1 METPDYISEI
11 KTLRQKAADLE
22 IQNEEL
28 RHLWAKTEVL
38 NDKYTGLYDFT
49 PTGYFMLSREGKII
63 ELNLSGANMLGKERG
78 FLKNQRFGFFVSTET
93 VAAFNLFL
101 SSVFQSNVKESCEMI
116 IAGSGRSP
124 IFVHLTGIATENGK
138 QCFVTMID
146 ITGRKL
152 AESHRDQQLIYT
164 TALNEI
170 AEVIISN
177 DNSAII
183 LESANRILG
192 ETLQLDR
199 ALIYD
204 VAFEQ
209 GFITG
214 LCEWLKNEHPD
225 IIPTKAQYPVDMF
238 SVPFTEIKNTRKHLE
253 SQYDAIGAFY
263 SKDDSGRI
271 LHEHFKI
278 KSLIWYPFAFYK
290 GGYYLFALN
299 QILTSRQ
306 WKPEEFDFIE
316 SVAKQ
321 VSLAL
326 MKVKLLD
333 DRKKTEEDLQEML
346 SELQTSQ
353 KIAHLGNWK
362 LDLASNIFTASQE
375 GLRIFGFPPDSH
387 PTFQEV
393 SACIHPDDILQ
404 VSEVLKSTMITGEPY
419 TVAFRIN
426 RKNDGALR
434 HILSMGKLHREPDY
448 SPTAVFGINQDI
460 TERKI
465 AEELLHQTRLNY
477 QTFFNRIDDL
487 LFVLDE
493 TGKIVHTNLAVK
505 ERLGYKDEELSDQS
519 VLMIHPPAYREEAAR
534 IVLEMLNGTKSF
546 CPCPVMTKT
555 GTEIP
560 VETRISKGFWD
571 GKPVFFGIT
580 RDITEL
586 RIAENEIRKLNETL
600 MLSSRQ

>member
-1 METPDYISEI
+1 MDITDYISEI
-11 KTLRQKAADLE
+11 KILRQKLADLE

-49 PTGYFMLSREGKII
+49 PTGYFMLSLEGKII

-78 FLKNQRFGFFVSTET
+78 YLKNQRFSFFVSTET
-93 VAAFNLFL
+93 VAAFNIFL
-101 SSVFQSNVKESCEMI
+101 NSVFQSKVKESCEVTLTC
-116 IAGSGRSP
+116 SGKSS
-124 IFVHLTGIATENGK
+124 IFVHLTGIAAENGK
-138 QCFVTMID
+138 QCFITVID

-177 DNSAII
+177 DNSDII

-192 ETLQLDR
+192 ETMKLDR

-204 VAFEQ
+204 ISFSNGV
-209 GFITG
+209 IIG

-225 IIPTKAQYPVDMF
+225 IATTKDRYPVDMF
-238 SVPFTEIKNTRKHLE
+238 LVPFTEIKNTRKYLE
-253 SQYDAIGAFY
+253 SQYDAVGEFF

-271 LHEHFKI
+271 LHEQFKI
-278 KSLIWYPFAFYK
+278 KSLIWYPFAFYD
-290 GGYYLFALN
+290 GGYYLFTIN
-299 QILTSRQ
+299 QVLTSRL

-316 SVAKQ
+316 SVAKLI
-321 VSLAL
+321 SLAL
-326 MKVKLLD
+326 MKIKLLD
-333 DRKKTEEDLQEML
+333 DREKTEEDLQEML
-346 SELQTSQ
+346 AELQTSQ

-393 SACIHPDDILQ
+393 SGCIHSDDIAR
-404 VSEVLKSTMITGEPY
+404 VSEVLKSALITGEPY
-419 TVAFRIN
+419 TVEFRIN

-434 HILSMGKLHREPDY
+434 HVLSMGNIQFNSDSTPM
-448 SPTAVFGINQDI
+448 AVFGINQDI
-460 TERKI
+460 TDRKI
-465 AEELLHQTRLNY
+465 AEELLHQTKLNY
-477 QTFFNRIDDL
+477 KTFFNRIDDL

-493 TGKIVHTNLAVK
+493 TGKIIHTNLAVT
-505 ERLGYKDEELSDQS
+505 ERLGYRDDELSGQS

-534 IVLEMLNGTKSF
+534 TVLEMLNGITNF

-555 GTEIP
+555 GIEIP

-586 RIAENEIRKLNETL
+586 RIAENKIRKLNETL

>member
-1 METPDYISEI
+1 MDITDYISEI
-11 KTLRQKAADLE
+11 KILRQKLADLE

-49 PTGYFMLSREGKII
+49 PTGYFMLSLEGKII

-78 FLKNQRFGFFVSTET
+78 YLKNQRFSFFVSTET
-93 VAAFNLFL
+93 VAAFNIFL
-101 SSVFQSNVKESCEMI
+101 NSVFQSKVKESCEVTLTC
-116 IAGSGRSP
+116 SGKSS
-124 IFVHLTGIATENGK
+124 IFVHLTGIAAENGK
-138 QCFVTMID
+138 QCFITVID

-177 DNSAII
+177 DNSDII

-192 ETLQLDR
+192 ETMKLDR

-204 VAFEQ
+204 ISFSNGV
-209 GFITG
+209 IIG
-214 LCEWLKNEHPD
+214 LCEWLKND
-225 IIPTKAQYPVDMF
+225 QV
-238 SVPFTEIKNTRKHLE
+238 
-253 SQYDAIGAFY
+253 
-263 SKDDSGRI
+263 
-271 LHEHFKI
+271 
-278 KSLIWYPFAFYK
+278 
-290 GGYYLFALN
+290 
-299 QILTSRQ
+299 LTSRQ
-306 WKPEEFDFIE
+306 WKPEEADFIE
-316 SVAKQ
+316 SVAKLI
-321 VSLAL
+321 SLAL
-326 MKVKLLD
+326 MKIKLLD
-333 DRKKTEEDLQEML
+333 DREKTEEDLQEML
-346 SELQTSQ
+346 AELQTSQ

-393 SACIHPDDILQ
+393 SGCIHSDDIAR
-404 VSEVLKSTMITGEPY
+404 VSEVLKSALITGEPY
-419 TVAFRIN
+419 TVEFRIN

-434 HILSMGKLHREPDY
+434 HVLSMGNIQFNSDSTPM
-448 SPTAVFGINQDI
+448 AVFGINQDI
-460 TERKI
+460 TDRKI
-465 AEELLHQTRLNY
+465 AEELLHQTKLNY
-477 QTFFNRIDDL
+477 KTFFNRIDDL

-493 TGKIVHTNLAVK
+493 TGKIIHTNLAVT
-505 ERLGYKDEELSDQS
+505 ERLGYRDDELSGQS

-534 IVLEMLNGTKSF
+534 TVLEMLNGITNF

-586 RIAENEIRKLNETL
+586 RIAENKIRKLNETL